1 MTSEMQR
8 VPPLFDTFE
17 TVQQLFKIE
26 VRGDTLTINQKL
38 TFIVPFFFV
47 LLFNLS
53 NA

>member
-17 TVQQLFKIE
+17 TDLQLFKIE

-38 TFIVPFFFV
+38 TFIVPFF
-47 LLFNLS
+47 LFIV
-53 NA
+53 